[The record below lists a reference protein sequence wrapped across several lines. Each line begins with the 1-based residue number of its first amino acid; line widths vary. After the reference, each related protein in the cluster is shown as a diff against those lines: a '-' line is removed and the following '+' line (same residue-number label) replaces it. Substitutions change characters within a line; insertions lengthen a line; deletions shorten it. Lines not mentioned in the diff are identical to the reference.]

1 MKSTLDAKH
10 SANDHDTDHTT
21 MHMTQDTRASQSNS
35 EPIPHPP
42 GKPVLGNLLDLD
54 AASPIQ
60 DIMALARQ
68 QGPIFQLDLPGRKL
82 VVVSG
87 YDLVAEL
94 SDERR
99 FDKLVWSPLRR
110 VRSFTGDGL
119 FTSQTQE
126 PNWHKAHNILLPNF
140 STQAMK
146 GYMPAMVDIA
156 TQLAQKWERL
166 NPDDEIDVPADMT
179 RLTLDTIGLCGFN
192 YRFNSFYREE
202 SHPFIEAMVRAL
214 GESLEQLHRLPG
226 QTRLM
231 VRTRR
236 QFEDDVTTMNTLV
249 DTLIRERRAAD
260 NNAARKDLLGYM
272 LAGVDKQSG
281 ESLDDLNI
289 RYQIITFLIAGHE
302 TTSGLLSFA
311 LYYLLKHPDVL
322 ARAYEEVDRVL
333 GADLQAPPTYTQV
346 TKLRYITQILNESL
360 RLWPTAPAFAL
371 YPYEPTVIGGKYAVD
386 KQRELMVL
394 IPMLHRDRAVWG
406 DDAEEFNPD
415 HFSPEAEQRRP
426 ANAFK
431 PFGNG
436 QRACIGRQFAM
447 QEAALVLGM
456 LLQRFE
462 LIDHT
467 GYQLHIKETLT
478 LKPEDFRIKVRP
490 RTNRTL
496 VAPSDVTSETA
507 PAPVVAFTPAVQ
519 HNTPLLVLYGS
530 NLGAAEG
537 IASEIA
543 DDGNALGFATTV
555 APLDDYAGKLPH
567 DGAVVIVSA
576 SYNGTPPDNA
586 AQFVRWLREENLPAD
601 ALRGVSYAVFGCGN
615 RDWASTYQAIPTLID
630 EELRAHGAR
639 PIYFRGEGDQRDD
652 FDGQFRTWYGTLW
665 PALAGALSVP
675 LDNAHATPKGHR
687 YEVEVVA
694 TQTTNPYSAE
704 FNAQPLTVTAS
715 YELHRKRGP
724 NPSPRSTRH
733 IEVAL
738 PAGVTFS
745 AGDHLGILP
754 RNDEALVQRV
764 AAHFGFTSDSAI
776 RIHNNNPSRTPLPLD
791 HPVSVQTLL
800 ASYVELQ
807 DVATRS
813 QIQALADY
821 TECPPEKAALLA
833 LAGDDEASVT
843 RYREEILTRH
853 VSLIDLLETHRSC
866 TLPFN
871 VYLEL
876 LQPLRPRYY
885 SISSSPLT
893 DPQTA
898 SITVAVV
905 DGPARSGHGSY
916 SGVCSTYLARL
927 TPGETVMGF
936 VRNPNTPFR
945 LPTDPLTPL
954 IMVGAGT
961 GLAPFRGFLQ
971 ERAAFLSN
979 GAVIGPSLLFF
990 GFRDPQHDYLYAEE
1004 LSEHQTRGIT
1014 TIIPALSRAEGQPK
1028 RYVQQAI
1035 LEHASDVWKLLQ
1047 EGAVIYVCGDASRM
1061 APEVRSAF
1069 ASIYQQQTGLN
1080 FAEADAWLTGLT
1092 AANRYLVDIWPSS

>member
-1 MKSTLDAKH
+1 MKFTLDAKR
-10 SANDHDTDHTT
+10 SAGDYDTTRAI
-21 MHMTQDTRASQSNS
+21 QDAPASQSNS
-35 EPIPHPP
+35 ESIPHPP
-42 GKPVLGNLLDLD
+42 GKPVLGNLFDLD

-68 QGPIFQLDLPGRKL
+68 QGPIFQLDLPGRRL

-87 YDLVAEL
+87 YDLVDEL

-166 NPDDEIDVPADMT
+166 NPDDDIDVPADMT

-202 SHPFIEAMVRAL
+202 PHPFIEAMVRAL

-249 DTLIRERRAAD
+249 DTLIRERRAAGD
-260 NNAARKDLLGYM
+260 NAARKDLLGYM

-333 GADLQAPPTYTQV
+333 GSDLAAAPTYAQV

-386 KQRELMVL
+386 KQHELMVL

-415 HFSPEAEQRRP
+415 HFSPEAEQHRP

-447 QEAALVLGM
+447 QEATLVLGM
-456 LLQRFE
+456 VLQRFE

-467 GYQLHIKETLT
+467 GYQLHVKETLT

-490 RTNRTL
+490 RTTRTM
-496 VAPSDVTSETA
+496 VTTPEMVTEPASA
-507 PAPVVAFTPAVQ
+507 PAIAFTPTIQ

-530 NLGAAEG
+530 NLGTAEG
-537 IASEIA
+537 IASAIA
-543 DDGNALGFATTV
+543 DDGTALGFATTV
-555 APLDDYAGKLPH
+555 APLDDYVGRLPQG
-567 DGAVVIVSA
+567 GAVVIVSA
-576 SYNGTPPDNA
+576 SYNGSPPDNA
-586 AQFVRWLREENLPAD
+586 AQFVRWLRDETLAAD

-615 RDWASTYQAIPTLID
+615 RDWASTYQSIPKFID
-630 EELRAHGAR
+630 EALRAHGAR

-652 FDGQFRTWYGTLW
+652 FDGQFRSWYATLW
-665 PALAGALSVP
+665 PALAGALSIP
-675 LDNAHATPKGHR
+675 LDSANAAPKGHR

-694 TQTTNPYSAE
+694 SQTTSPYSAE
-704 FNAQPLTVTAS
+704 YNAQPLTVTAS
-715 YELHRKRGP
+715 RELQRKVGH

-738 PAGVTFS
+738 PHGLTYR

-754 RNDEALVQRV
+754 RNDDALVQRV
-764 AAHFGFTSDSAI
+764 AARFGFTPDSAI
-776 RIHNNNPSRTPLPLD
+776 RIRNTSSGRTPLPLD
-791 HPVSVQTLL
+791 QPVSVHALL

-813 QIQALADY
+813 QIQTLADY
-821 TECPPEKAALLA
+821 IECPPEKAALLA
-833 LAGDDEASVT
+833 LAGDDEASVA
-843 RYREEILTRH
+843 RYREEILARH
-853 VSLIDLLETHRSC
+853 VSLIDLLETYRSC

-871 VYLEL
+871 VYLEF

-905 DGPARSGHGSY
+905 DGPARSGCGSY
-916 SGVCSTYLARL
+916 GGVCSTYLARL

-954 IMVGAGT
+954 IMIGAGT

-971 ERAAFLSN
+971 ERAASQTN
-979 GAVIGPSLLFF
+979 GKVIGPSMLFF
-990 GFRDPQHDYLYAEE
+990 GFRNPQHDYLYEEE
-1004 LSEHQTRGIT
+1004 LSDYEARGIT
-1014 TIIPALSRAEGQPK
+1014 TVVPAMSRAEGQPR

-1035 LEHASDVWKLLQ
+1035 REHAGDVWNLLQ

-1061 APEVRSAF
+1061 APEVRAAF
-1069 ASIYQQQTGLN
+1069 AAIYQQQTGLSS
-1080 FAEADAWLTGLT
+1080 AEADAWLTGLT